1 MAEANKEWKLPKN
14 VRQIGDGSAE
24 KKIYVEDY
32 VMTFLEK
39 ISAEGKPGKAILLG
53 EVRELEGQSYI
64 FADSALEVETFSP
77 DSSTREELK
86 KKAEKY
92 FGEKQ
97 VVGWYRV
104 SQESPFVMN
113 STIVEIFERE
123 FRQENQVLIIGD
135 LEEQENLF
143 FLLEEEQVVQQPGY
157 YIYYEKN
164 ASMQEY
170 MISGSEG
177 ESVEKEAPI
186 KDDAIKRFRKI
197 IKEKQK
203 LPQMK
208 LPSNGRLAYL
218 AGGFLVVTVL
228 SLGATMVYNYDKM
241 KEVERSLAKLT
252 DNVDSQ
258 SQYLDEESQAA
269 QVMLHM
275 DETMKV
281 METEILTETEVM
293 ENDVA
298 ASSGTVTGSV
308 ESSGEATDVI
318 ESSGEVTNT
327 IDSAGE
333 AAEAPKQS
341 ESEDV
346 SADRTEGQGEA
357 DIQSEEK
364 NEVPASTPGRA
375 SYTVKVG
382 DTLADIS
389 QMYYGNLE
397 KVAEICSLNGIDDE
411 NTILPGQKILLP

>member
-77 DSSTREELK
+77 DSAAREELK

-135 LEEQENLF
+135 LEEQESLF
-143 FLLEEEQVVQQPGY
+143 FLLEEEHVVQQPGY

-197 IKEKQK
+197 ISEKKK

-208 LPSNGRLAYL
+208 LPSGGRLAYL

-308 ESSGEATDVI
+308 ESFEEAADAI

-327 IDSAGE
+327 IAS
-333 AAEAPKQS
+333 AEASKQS
-341 ESEDV
+341 ESEEV
-346 SADRTEGQGEA
+346 SAEGTEGQEEA
-357 DIQSEEK
+357 DIPSEEK
-364 NEVPASTPGRA
+364 SEVPASAPGRA